1 MFCSYHG
8 KREYRSGGSTYGHPR
23 RAPPPPPL
31 KTKFQANL
39 PTSNKNTDHDR
50 KSDLFKTKV

>member
-1 MFCSYHG
+1 MAKGNTAMADLHMG
-8 KREYRSGGSTYGHPR
+8 TRG
-23 RAPPPPPL
+23 ALPPPL
-31 KTKFQANL
+31 KTKIQANL